1 MQDNEANLPQAAM
14 SESAFALWGIDDVAY
29 VKQVEIDGKPAWA
42 IFAADGTALGATP
55 DRDLA
60 FATILQND
68 RNPVSVH

>member
-1 MQDNEANLPQAAM
+1 MEDNNATQPQADM
-14 SESAFALWGIDDVAY
+14 SETAFALWGIDDVAY
-29 VKQVEIDGKPAWA
+29 VKQVEVDGQTAWA

-55 DRDLA
+55 DRELA